1 MKKYRYITLMEKPMI
16 KNLAAEWF
24 HSKWGIPKE
33 EYMEYMNAYLNKET
47 EYGWYLCLDGE
58 KIVAG
63 LGVIEM
69 IFITEK
75 ILRQM
80 YVLFIQK
87 KNTAVKELLGIY

>member
-1 MKKYRYITLMEKPMI
+1 
-16 KNLAAEWF
+16 
-24 HSKWGIPKE
+24 
-33 EYMEYMNAYLNKET
+33 
-47 EYGWYLCLDGE
+47 
-58 KIVAG
+58 
-63 LGVIEM
+63 M